1 MTREQLRS
9 ELKGTIA
16 DLLEI
21 KDFGDDDH
29 FIRDLRADS
38 MLLEELVVRLEKR
51 YQLKFPNEELRNV
64 RSLADVLRV
73 TSRLLNVS
81 T

>member
-1 MTREQLRS
+1 MTRTQLHD
-9 ELKGTIA
+9 ELKATIA

-38 MLLEELVVRLEKR
+38 MLLEELVVVLEKR
-51 YQLKFPNEELRNV
+51 YQISLPNEELRKM
-64 RSLADVLRV
+64 RSLTDVLRV
-73 TSRLLNVS
+73 TSTLLGVS
-81 T
+81 P